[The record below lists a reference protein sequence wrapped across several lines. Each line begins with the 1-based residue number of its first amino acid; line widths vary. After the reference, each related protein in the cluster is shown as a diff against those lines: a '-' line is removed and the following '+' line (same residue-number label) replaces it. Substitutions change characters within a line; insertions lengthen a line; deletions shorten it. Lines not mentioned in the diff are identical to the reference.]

1 MRPLFMQGQE
11 RTADSSITIDKQ
23 LLVGD
28 ILANQPPHA
37 GKHGHS
43 AMCYL
48 RFPPAS
54 DLLYRG
60 GVVQQ
65 VERIEHFGKWLA
77 DSWQSLGI
85 CKATAAGVRDISYP
99 KVTQSC
105 PTVNP

>member
-1 MRPLFMQGQE
+1 MRGQG
-11 RTADSSITIDKQ
+11 RTTDSSVPIHKQ
-23 LLVGD
+23 IFVGD
-28 ILANQPPHA
+28 ILANQPAHA

-54 DLLYRG
+54 DLLDRG

-65 VERIEHFGKWLA
+65 VQRIEYFGKWLT

-85 CKATAAGVRDISYP
+85 CKATVAGVKIIS
-99 KVTQSC
+99 
-105 PTVNP
+105 